1 MGNCQQCLI
10 KKFNSFCALQPD
22 ELIHLTEQKTE
33 KAFKKGQVIIKE
45 GTLLHGVYCVR
56 NGICKLS
63 KLNSNGKE
71 QIVRFIKDG
80 DVLGY
85 RSVISNEPVSLT
97 ITALEDMN
105 ACYIPKKELFDLLEN
120 NPKFTFDLLKTA
132 CTDLKDANMHISSMG
147 QKNARQRLAETILFL
162 KDTFNSD
169 KDGYISI
176 LLTREEIS
184 SIVGTATESAIR
196 LLSEFKKDGVIALK
210 GKSIKILNFEKLKQI
225 SEGL

>member
-10 KKFNSFCALQPD
+10 KTFNSFCSLLPE
-22 ELIHLTEQKTE
+22 ELAHLSEQKTE
-33 KAFKKGQVIIKE
+33 KTFKKGDVIFEE
-45 GTLLHGVYCVR
+45 GNALHGVYCVK

-71 QIVRFIKDG
+71 QIIRFIKDG

-85 RSVISNEPVSLT
+85 RSVIANEPVSLT
-97 ITALEDMN
+97 VTALEDMN
-105 ACYIPKKELFDLLEN
+105 ACYIPKKELFNLLDK

-147 QKNARQRLAETILFL
+147 QKNVRQRLAETILFL
-162 KDTFNSD
+162 KETFNTNED
-169 KDGYISI
+169 DYIAV
-176 LLTREEIS
+176 LLTREEIA

-196 LLSEFKKDGVIALK
+196 LLSEFKKENIISLK
-210 GKSIKILNFEKLKQI
+210 GKSIKILNLKKLKQI
-225 SEGL
+225 SEGF

>member
-10 KKFNSFCALQPD
+10 KKFNSFCSLEPD
-22 ELIHLTEQKTE
+22 ELDYLTQQKTE
-33 KAFKKGQVIIKE
+33 KIFKKGDIIIEE
-45 GTLLHGVYCVR
+45 GNTLHGVYCVK

-71 QIVRFIKDG
+71 QIIRFIKDG

-85 RSVISNEPVSLT
+85 RSVISDEPVALT
-97 ITALEDMN
+97 VTALEDMN
-105 ACYIPKKELFDLLEN
+105 ACYIPKKELFNLLEN

-132 CTDLKDANMHISSMG
+132 CTDLKDANIHISSMG
-147 QKNARQRLAETILFL
+147 QKNVRQRLAETILFL
-162 KDTFNSD
+162 KDIFDTQED
-169 KDGYISI
+169 DYIDI
-176 LLTREEIS
+176 LLTREEIA

-196 LLSEFKKDGVIALK
+196 LLSELKREKIIELK
-210 GKSIKILNFEKLKQI
+210 GKSIKILNSPKLQQI